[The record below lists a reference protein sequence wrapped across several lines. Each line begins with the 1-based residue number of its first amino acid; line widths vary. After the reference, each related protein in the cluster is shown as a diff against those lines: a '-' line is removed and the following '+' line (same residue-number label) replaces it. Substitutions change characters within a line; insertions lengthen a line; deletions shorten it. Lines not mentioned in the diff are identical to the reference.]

1 MKDQARII
9 GSFAAVLC
17 VGGVGACA
25 DELTRPLP
33 ERSASQLE
41 QASEAVPVLVTTR
54 PAGWPIENRY
64 VVRLQDSVSR
74 VREVVADLVEQE
86 DRVLHFVYE
95 NAIRGFAATIPPGAV
110 DEVRRDPRVRFVYR
124 DVRLE
129 GAWAAPSWGL
139 DRIDQR
145 ALPLDSSYGP
155 YGDGGLGVNVHIMDS
170 GIHPGHSQFGS
181 RVVTGPDSAF
191 DAVRDTS
198 NAFYAQDCWGQVEPG
213 GTQVEE
219 SHGTPVAGIVG
230 GSSYGVA
237 PQVRLVSVRAGNCEG
252 HWDLMEVMSATNWI
266 AANFLAP
273 AVVNYSGVVPS
284 IEHDTAKTMFDEEM
298 AALVDSGLT
307 VVVAAGN
314 DGDDACD
321 YSPARISETITVGA
335 STDDDERWAEGTGLT
350 SGYGE
355 CVDLFAPGHGVVT
368 AYPMDGSNQ
377 EDTDGTSVESGTSF
391 AAPHVTGIVARY
403 LASNPSA
410 TPAQVRSYVLDAATA
425 AVLSNLGTGSPNL
438 LAFTPRALS
447 VEIDGPTSI
456 TEAGDYDWYALTDGG
471 DYEYTYEWER
481 RNKIG
486 QSWGSWWT
494 QGTDSMLTLSVTAL
508 DPEFQ
513 LRLTVDSDEQQDA
526 DTHGVTT
533 FCDPCPEFFSLSSGA
548 SEADPAGEVR

>member
-9 GSFAAVLC
+9 ESFAAVLC

-74 VREVVADLVEQE
+74 VREVVADLVQQE

-155 YGDGGLGVNVHIMDS
+155 YGDGGLGVNVYIMDS
-170 GIHPGHSQFGS
+170 GIYSNHSEFGT
-181 RVVTGPDSAF
+181 RAVTGPDSAF
-191 DAVRDTS
+191 DAVREPT
-198 NAFYAQDCWGQVEPG
+198 NPNYAEDCWGQTEDTIQQP
-213 GTQVEE
+213 TN
-219 SHGTPVAGIVG
+219 SHGTPVAGVVG
-230 GSSYGVA
+230 GASYGVA

-252 HWDLMEVMSATNWI
+252 NWDLMEVMSATNWI
-266 AANFLAP
+266 AANFLKP

-284 IEHDTAKTMFDEEM
+284 INHDTAKAMFDEEM
-298 AALVDSGLT
+298 AALVDSGLS

-335 STDDDERWAEGTGLT
+335 STDDDDRWIEGQHAT
-350 SGYGE
+350 SAFGE
-355 CVDLFAPGHGVVT
+355 CLDLFAPGHDVVT
-368 AYPMDGSNQ
+368 AFPMGP
-377 EDTDGTSVESGTSF
+377 TSPDPYATSLESGTSF
-391 AAPHVTGIVARY
+391 AAPHVAGIAARY
-403 LASNPSA
+403 LSANPTA
-410 TPAQVRSYVLDAATA
+410 TPAQVRSYVLDMATA
-425 AVLSNLGTGSPNL
+425 GVLSNLGTGSPNL
-438 LAFTPRALS
+438 LAFTPRVLS

-533 FCDPCPEFFSLSSGA
+533 FCDPCPEFFSLSSTA
-548 SEADPAGEVR
+548 SEAGPAGEVR